1 VVRFE
6 AEYRRVYLGMT
17 RETLELVR
25 VWR

>member
-1 VVRFE
+1 VRFE